1 MMMTTIQIRIDDET
15 KTSVKRILDELGLDM
30 STAIKMY
37 LKQIVLNEGLPL
49 NFITENGMTLRQ
61 ESELLKAAEE
71 AEMGINVSEPMTAE
85 EFLKEMRS
93 WRKKKVKKNKK
104 KK

>member
-1 MMMTTIQIRIDDET
+1 MTTIQVRIDEKT
-15 KTSVKRILDELGLDM
+15 KDSVKRILDELGLDM

-49 NFITENGMTLRQ
+49 DFLTENGMTLRQ
-61 ESELLKAAEE
+61 ELELLKAVEE
-71 AEMGINVSEPMTAE
+71 AEAGINVSEAMTGE

-93 WRKKKVKKNKK
+93 WSKSSSKKPRKKTK
-104 KK
+104 